1 MDGSVGSERREAALS
16 SAMRVEQLADSLSQ
30 AAVTLHGA
38 VMRAIR
44 KRASQGENGIS
55 HSQAQAVFALEV
67 ALRQQANQL
76 YADAAGH
83 TVMGLETA
91 QRQLSGLLDTVRL
104 RIARNDDVRYWISLA
119 TSLLHLGSAVL
130 ARNPERILGT
140 LGKVQMPLEE
150 TFWAKRFGMLKD
162 QFGVAWMV
170 NCLKEP
176 A

>member
-1 MDGSVGSERREAALS
+1 MDGSLSSERREAALS

-83 TVMGLETA
+83 TVAGLETA
-91 QRQLSGLLDTVRL
+91 QRRPRRQSRAHPRHPGQ
-104 RIARNDDVRYWISLA
+104 
-119 TSLLHLGSAVL
+119 
-130 ARNPERILGT
+130 GT
-140 LGKVQMPLEE
+140 
-150 TFWAKRFGMLKD
+150 
-162 QFGVAWMV
+162 
-170 NCLKEP
+170 
-176 A
+176 

>member
-1 MDGSVGSERREAALS
+1 MDGSVGRSSDSERREAALS

-83 TVMGLETA
+83 TVAGLETA

-104 RIARNDDVRYWISLA
+104 RIARNDDVRHWISLA

-130 ARNPERILGT
+130 ARNPERILST
-140 LGKVQMPLEE
+140 LGKVRERLQEMAP
-150 TFWAKRFGMLKD
+150 D
-162 QFGVAWMV
+162 
-170 NCLKEP
+170 
-176 A
+176 